1 MPIDWIK
8 DSVPN
13 FLKVTQIT
21 RHLIKI
27 GGHNSQNDKDEDI
40 SSTINNVNNNW
51 EIKAEIDNS
60 NRKLTTETT
69 LSLLIYIAKRF
80 YSTF

>member
-51 EIKAEIDNS
+51 EIKAEIDNRNYFES
-60 NRKLTTETT
+60 INIHCKKVLF
-69 LSLLIYIAKRF
+69 YILNIAA
-80 YSTF
+80 